1 MQSNPVPN
9 QGQTPQNHRGS
20 IMNHL
25 MLGSQKANMLDMS
38 RKGRINDKSLLN
50 LRPGQLWVRGAGKI
64 SNKEILNGISQ

>member
-1 MQSNPVPN
+1 
-9 QGQTPQNHRGS
+9 
-20 IMNHL
+20 MNHL